1 MAAAPAPAQPTRE
14 DPLYAGM
21 PLTDALLVLRE
32 RGLKLVFSSRIVRPD
47 MRLAAAPV
55 ASDPRAILDE
65 LLAPHGLAVEE
76 AAGGSLVVVP
86 ARGPRP
92 PAAISGIVRSRHALA
107 PLPGV
112 SVRVLG
118 TRLEAATGPDGRFEI
133 VGVPPGDHTV
143 EARRSGFVIA
153 GREGI
158 AVFPAA
164 QVDVSFVLQPA
175 PLTGEEVVVN
185 PSRIAVL
192 QEEPNAPF
200 ALDREQMLRLPH
212 LGGDVFR
219 TLSLLPGTASND
231 VTAQFHV
238 RGGRRDEV
246 LVLLDGQELYDA
258 YHLKDFDNA
267 LSVVA
272 ASELSNLDLT
282 TGAFPSSYGD
292 RMGGILDLT
301 TLTPSQPRR
310 FRLSVSIV
318 NAQLEGGGVIGERGA
333 WLASLRRG
341 ATDLAGR
348 IFGAEDPRFW
358 DLFGKVDY
366 RFSASQSARLNVLYS
381 EDELDFEEDREGE
394 SKTFDTEYDSAYV
407 WLTHQA
413 VLTERLF
420 VDTALSGSAVD
431 RDRQGRE
438 SEEEKEVEVD
448 DVRGLDVT
456 GALQSWNFQAG
467 DRHFV
472 KAGFELRRFEAEYE
486 YSSFRE
492 FVTPLAQLRSE
503 PRDGEFR
510 FRGRFR
516 DEYLGAYLSD
526 RFQPAPSLTLE
537 LGARFDRH
545 TLTNDGVWSPR
556 ANLAW
561 GLGSRSVVRA
571 GWGHFYQSQRG
582 YELAVEDG
590 DTRLY
595 PAERSEHWVAG
606 FEHLFAEGAAHPLV
620 ALRAEAYRRTITDPR
635 PRYENLFEPFE
646 VLPEASLDRFRIE
659 PDRSVAEGVEL
670 TLQGRGGKRF
680 EWWFNYALSR
690 SEDEIDG
697 ERVPR
702 QIDQRHTF
710 NADANYRLGRN
721 WDVNV
726 AFRYHTGWH
735 VTPVSTEIVDGE
747 VVPVAGR
754 LNGETLP
761 DYHRLDVRLSRRWAL
776 KSGSVTA
783 FLDAQ
788 NVYDRKN
795 AAGFDLEIDEE
806 TGGIIRSTE
815 RWPGFFA
822 SAGVTWEF

>member
-1 MAAAPAPAQPTRE
+1 M
-14 DPLYAGM
+14 
-21 PLTDALLVLRE
+21 
-32 RGLKLVFSSRIVRPD
+32 KLVFSSRIVKPD
-47 MRLAAAPV
+47 MRLDAAPV
-55 ASDPRAILDE
+55 STEPRAILDE

-76 AAGGSLVVVP
+76 ASGGSLVVVP
-86 ARGPRP
+86 ARGPRL
-92 PAAISGIVRSRHALA
+92 PASLSGVVRSRHALS

-112 SVRVLG
+112 TVQVVG
-118 TRLEAATGPDGRFEI
+118 TPLEAVTGADGRFEI
-133 VGVPPGDHTV
+133 VDVPPGEYTV

-153 GREGI
+153 ERD
-158 AVFPAA
+158 AVVVPPSA
-164 QVDVSFVLQPA
+164 QLDVSFVLQPA

-185 PSRIAVL
+185 PSRISLL

-200 ALDREQMLRLPH
+200 ALDREEMLRLPH

-219 TLSLLPGTASND
+219 TLSLLPGTTSND

-246 LVLLDGQELYDA
+246 LVLLDGQELYEA
-258 YHLKDFDNA
+258 YHLKDFDSA
-267 LSVVA
+267 LSVIA

-292 RMGGILDLT
+292 RMGAILDLT
-301 TLTPSQPRR
+301 TITPAQRRR
-310 FRLSVSIV
+310 FRLSVSVV
-318 NAQLEGGGVIGERGA
+318 NAQLEAGGMIGERGT

-348 IFGAEDPRFW
+348 VFGAEDPRFW
-358 DLFGKVDY
+358 DLFAKVDY
-366 RFSASQSARLNVLYS
+366 RFSTSQSARLNFLYS
-381 EDELDFEEDREGE
+381 EDELDFVEDREDE
-394 SKTFDTEYDSAYV
+394 FKEFDTEYDNAYA

-413 VLTERLF
+413 VLTDRLF
-420 VDTALSGSAVD
+420 VDTALSGATVD
-431 RDRQGRE
+431 RDRRGIE
-438 SEEEKEVEVD
+438 LEEEKEVEVG
-448 DVRGLDVT
+448 DVRGLDVR
-456 GALQSWNFQAG
+456 GVLQSWNYQAG
-467 DRHFV
+467 NRHFV
-472 KAGFELRRFEAEYE
+472 KAGFELRRFESDYD

-492 FVTPLAQLRSE
+492 FETPLARLRSD
-503 PRDGEFR
+503 PPDGQFS

-516 DEYLGAYLSD
+516 DDYLGAYVSD
-526 RFQPAPSLTLE
+526 RFQPARSLTLE

-571 GWGHFYQSQRG
+571 GWGHYYQSQRG
-582 YELAVEDG
+582 YELSVEDG
-590 DTRLY
+590 DTRFY

-606 FEHLFAEGAAHPLV
+606 FEHLFADTVSSPLV
-620 ALRAEAYRRTITDPR
+620 ALRAEVYRRTITDPR

-659 PDRSVAEGVEL
+659 PDRSVAEGIEL
-670 TLQGRGGKRF
+670 FLQGRTGRRLD
-680 EWWFNYALSR
+680 WWLNYSLSR

-697 ERVPR
+697 RRFPR

-710 NADANYRLGRN
+710 NADVNYGLGRG

-726 AFRYHTGWH
+726 AFRYHTGWR
-735 VTPVSTEIVDGE
+735 VTPISTEVVDGE
-747 VVPVAGR
+747 YVPVIGL
-754 LNGETLP
+754 LNSERLP
-761 DYHRLDVRLSRRWAL
+761 DYHRLDLRLSRRFPL

-795 AAGFDLEIDEE
+795 TAGFDLEIDDR
-806 TGGIIRSTE
+806 TGAIERSTE
-815 RWPGFFA
+815 GWPGFFA

>member
-1 MAAAPAPAQPTRE
+1 M
-14 DPLYAGM
+14 
-21 PLTDALLVLRE
+21 
-32 RGLKLVFSSRIVRPD
+32 KLVFSSRIVRPD
-47 MRLAAAPV
+47 MKLASAPV
-55 ASDPRAILDE
+55 SSDPRAIVDE
-65 LLAPHGLAVEE
+65 VLAPHGLAVEE
-76 AAGGSLVVVP
+76 APGGSLVVVP

-92 PAAISGIVRSRHALA
+92 PATISGVVRSRHALS

-112 SVRVLG
+112 GVRVLG
-118 TRLEAATGPDGRFEI
+118 TGLETATGPDGRFEI
-133 VGVPPGDHTV
+133 EAVPPGDYTV
-143 EARRSGFVIA
+143 EARRAGFVIA
-153 GREGI
+153 EREGV

-200 ALDREQMLRLPH
+200 ALDQEQMLRLPH

-219 TLSLLPGTASND
+219 TLSLLPGTTSND
-231 VTAQFHV
+231 ITAQFHV

-246 LVLLDGQELYDA
+246 LVLLDGQELYEA

-301 TLTPSQPRR
+301 TLTPSDSTR
-310 FRLSVSIV
+310 FRLSVSVV
-318 NAQLEGGGVIGERGA
+318 NAQLEGGGAIGERGA
-333 WLASLRRG
+333 WLASVRRG

-366 RFSASQSARLNVLYS
+366 RLSASQSTRLNFLYS

-394 SKTFDTEYDSAYV
+394 FKEFDTEYDSAYL

-413 VLTERLF
+413 VLTDRLF
-420 VDTALSGSAVD
+420 VDTALSRTRVD
-431 RDRQGRE
+431 RDRQGIE

-472 KAGFELRRFEAEYE
+472 KAGFELRRFESDYD

-492 FVTPLAQLRSE
+492 FVTPLALLRSE
-503 PRDGEFR
+503 PRDGAFR
-510 FRGRFR
+510 FRGRFE
-516 DEYLGAYLSD
+516 DEYLGAYVSD
-526 RFQPAPSLTLE
+526 RFQPVRSLTLE
-537 LGARFDRH
+537 VGARFDRH

-561 GLGSRSVVRA
+561 GLGSASVVRA
-571 GWGHFYQSQRG
+571 GWGHYYQSQRG
-582 YELAVEDG
+582 YELLVEDG

-606 FEHLFAEGAAHPLV
+606 FEHLFADRGTAIPLV
-620 ALRAEAYRRTITDPR
+620 ALRAEVYRRTITDPR

-646 VLPEASLDRFRIE
+646 ILPEGSLDRFRIE
-659 PDRSVAEGVEL
+659 PDESVAEGAEL
-670 TLQGRGGKRF
+670 FVQGRGGKRLD
-680 EWWFNYALSR
+680 WWFNYALSR

-702 QIDQRHTF
+702 QIDQRHAL
-710 NADANYRLGRN
+710 NADVNYRLGRD

-726 AFRYHTGWH
+726 AFRYHTGWR
-735 VTPVSTEIVDGE
+735 VTPVTTESVAGE
-747 VVPVAGR
+747 IVPVAGR
-754 LNGETLP
+754 LNSERLP
-761 DYHRLDVRLSRRWAL
+761 DYHRMDVRLSRRWAL

-795 AAGFDLEIDEE
+795 TAGFDLEIDEE
-806 TGGIIRSTE
+806 TGQIVRSTE

>member
-1 MAAAPAPAQPTRE
+1 
-14 DPLYAGM
+14 M
-21 PLTDALLVLRE
+21 PLTDALLVLQE
-32 RGLKLVFSSRIVRPD
+32 RGLKLVFSSRIVRPE
-47 MRLAAAPV
+47 MRLASAPV
-55 ASDPRAILDE
+55 SPEPRAILDE
-65 LLAPHGLAVEE
+65 VLAPHGLAAEE
-76 AAGGSLVVVP
+76 APGGSLVVIP

-92 PAAISGIVRSRHALA
+92 PATISGIVRSRHALS

-112 SVRVLG
+112 AVRVRG
-118 TRLEAATGPDGRFEI
+118 TGLETATGPDGRFEI
-133 VGVPPGDHTV
+133 DAVPPGDYTV
-143 EARRSGFVIA
+143 EARRAGFVVSE
-153 GREGI
+153 REGV
-158 AVFPAA
+158 AVFPAG

-212 LGGDVFR
+212 LGGDIFR
-219 TLSLLPGTASND
+219 TLSLLPGTTSND

-246 LVLLDGQELYDA
+246 LVLLDGQELYEA

-301 TLTPSQPRR
+301 TLTPSQRAR

-318 NAQLEGGGVIGERGA
+318 NAQLEGGGPIGERGA
-333 WLASLRRG
+333 WLASVRRG

-358 DLFGKVDY
+358 DLFAKVDY
-366 RFSASQSARLNVLYS
+366 RLSTSQSARLNVLYS
-381 EDELDFEEDREGE
+381 EDELDFEEDREDE
-394 SKTFDTEYDSAYV
+394 SKTFDTEYDNAYA

-413 VLTERLF
+413 VLTDSLF
-420 VDTALSGSAVD
+420 VDTAVSGATVD
-431 RDRQGRE
+431 RDRHGTE
-438 SEEEKEVEVD
+438 SEEEKEIEVD
-448 DVRGLDVT
+448 DVRGLDVV

-472 KAGFELRRFEAEYE
+472 KAGFELRRFEAEYD

-492 FVTPLAQLRSE
+492 FVTPLALLRSE

-516 DEYLGAYLSD
+516 DEYLGAYVSD
-526 RFQPAPSLTLE
+526 RFQPVRSLTVE

-571 GWGHFYQSQRG
+571 GWGHYFQSQRG
-582 YELAVEDG
+582 YELLVEDG

-606 FEHLFAEGAAHPLV
+606 FEHLFAERPAAIPLV
-620 ALRAEAYRRTITDPR
+620 ALRAEVYRRTIVDPR

-646 VLPEASLDRFRIE
+646 ILPEGSLDRFRIE
-659 PDRSVAEGVEL
+659 PDRSVAEGAEL
-670 TLQGRGGKRF
+670 FVQGRGGRRLD
-680 EWWFNYALSR
+680 WWFNYALSR

-710 NADANYRLGRN
+710 NADVNYRLGRG
-721 WDVNV
+721 WDVNL
-726 AFRYHTGWH
+726 AFRYHTGWR
-735 VTPVSTEIVDGE
+735 VTPVTTETVDGE

-754 LNGETLP
+754 LNSERLP
-761 DYHRLDVRLSRRWAL
+761 DYHRLDVRLSRRWGL

-795 AAGFDLEIDEE
+795 TAGFDLEVDDE
-806 TGGIIRSTE
+806 TGEIIRSTE

>member
-1 MAAAPAPAQPTRE
+1 M
-14 DPLYAGM
+14 
-21 PLTDALLVLRE
+21 
-32 RGLKLVFSSRIVRPD
+32 KIVFSSRIVKPE
-47 MRLAAAPV
+47 MRLAAAP
-55 ASDPRAILDE
+55 SSTEPRAIVDE

-76 AAGGSLVVVP
+76 GPGGSLVVVP

-92 PAAISGIVRSRHALA
+92 PAAVSGVVRSRHALS

-112 SVRVLG
+112 KVRLVG
-118 TRLEAATGPDGRFEI
+118 TALEAVTGADGRFEI

-153 GREGI
+153 ERES
-158 AVFPAA
+158 VVVPPAA
-164 QVDVSFVLQPA
+164 QLDVSFVLQPA

-185 PSRIAVL
+185 PSRIALL

-200 ALDREQMLRLPH
+200 ALDRDEMLRLPH

-219 TLSLLPGTASND
+219 TLSLLPGTTSND

-246 LVLLDGQELYDA
+246 LVLLDGQELYEA
-258 YHLKDFDNA
+258 YHLKDFDSA

-292 RMGGILDLT
+292 RMGAILDLT
-301 TLTPSQPRR
+301 TITPGERR
-310 FRLSVSIV
+310 QLRLSVSVV
-318 NAQLEGGGVIGERGA
+318 NAQLEGSGRIGESGA
-333 WLASLRRG
+333 WLLSLRRG

-366 RFSASQSARLNVLYS
+366 RFSTSQSARLNFLYS
-381 EDELDFEEDREGE
+381 EDELDFVEDREDE
-394 SKTFDTEYDSAYV
+394 FKEFDTEYDNAYA

-413 VLTERLF
+413 VLTGRLF
-420 VDTALSGSAVD
+420 VDTALSGATVD
-431 RDRQGRE
+431 RDRRGTE
-438 SEEEKEVEVD
+438 LEEEKEVEVD
-448 DVRGLDVT
+448 DVRGLDVR
-456 GALQSWNFQAG
+456 GVLQSWNYQAG
-467 DRHFV
+467 DSHFV
-472 KAGFELRRFEAEYE
+472 KAGFELRRFESEYD

-492 FVTPLAQLRSE
+492 FSTPLAQLRSD
-503 PRDGEFR
+503 PPDGEFA

-516 DEYLGAYLSD
+516 DDYLGAYVSD
-526 RFQPAPSLTLE
+526 RFQPARSLTLE

-571 GWGHFYQSQRG
+571 GWGHYYQSQRG
-582 YELAVEDG
+582 YELSVEDG
-590 DTRLY
+590 DTRFY

-606 FEHLFAEGAAHPLV
+606 FEHLFADAVSSPLV
-620 ALRAEAYRRTITDPR
+620 ALRAEVYRRTITDPR

-659 PDRSVAEGVEL
+659 PDRSVAEGIEIF
-670 TLQGRGGKRF
+670 LQGRTGRRLD
-680 EWWFNYALSR
+680 WWLNYSLSR
-690 SEDEIDG
+690 TEDEIG
-697 ERVPR
+697 GRRFPR

-710 NADANYRLGRN
+710 NADVNYGLGRG

-726 AFRYHTGWH
+726 AFRYHTGWR
-735 VTPVSTEIVDGE
+735 VTPISTEVVDGE
-747 VVPVAGR
+747 IVPVVGR
-754 LNGETLP
+754 LNSERLP
-761 DYHRLDVRLSRRWAL
+761 DYHRMDVRLSRRFPL
-776 KSGSVTA
+776 KSGSITA

-795 AAGFDLEIDEE
+795 TAGFDLEVDD
-806 TGGIIRSTE
+806 GGVVRSSE